1 MDIRIGLGYDVH
13 RLTEGRPLA
22 LGGIIIPH
30 TKGPEAHSDGDV
42 IIHALCDALLGA
54 LALGDIGMYF
64 PDTDNANKNLDSKIF
79 LQKVITLIRE
89 RGFNVVN
96 MDCSLMLEKP
106 KIRSRVPVMCTVLAG
121 IMGIAEDRVSIKA
134 TTSEKLGFVG
144 REEGIAAHVIVLL
157 AK

>member
-22 LGGIIIPH
+22 LGGVIIPH

-54 LALGDIGMYF
+54 LALGDIGMHF
-64 PDTDNANKNLDSKIF
+64 PDTDSAHKNLDSKIF
-79 LQKVITLIRE
+79 LKKIIALIHDK
-89 RGFNVVN
+89 GFYVVN

-106 KIRSRVPVMCTVLAG
+106 KIRSWVPAMCAVLAG

-157 AK
+157 SK